1 MATISILLLKHSRK
15 VAQSEQCATT
25 FLTNVQTSAHAI
37 ILVNRRVDCS
47 AWNIAK
53 WYKGTHLSGG
63 IMKLSEKIVQEY
75 VRLNQGTSGYNYK
88 QGLEDMEK
96 LNLMN
101 ITKNDVEEIIKP
113 FLYEWGGMRRVLD
126 RGEHLTWEEDLAAQI
141 HEVSNELQGFKQQYL
156 RKVNLAKHESDIK
169 RCYGSFKEAV
179 GRVAAAKVL
188 HFVCPNFFPPWDTK
202 IAEAAKGERNQKV
215 KEYSAEDYYMFMQQ
229 VQTFIKKR
237 SIIPKLANHYKKS
250 EVKIAD
256 ECLWM
261 ATQRPFYLFF

>member
-1 MATISILLLKHSRK
+1 
-15 VAQSEQCATT
+15 
-25 FLTNVQTSAHAI
+25 
-37 ILVNRRVDCS
+37 
-47 AWNIAK
+47 
-53 WYKGTHLSGG
+53 
-63 IMKLSEKIVQEY
+63 MKLSERLVQEY

-88 QGLEDMEK
+88 QGLEDMAK
-96 LNLMN
+96 LNLTD
-101 ITKNDVEEIIKP
+101 ITENDVKEIIKP
-113 FLYEWGGMRRVLD
+113 FLYEWGGMRRVLERD
-126 RGEHLTWEEDLAAQI
+126 KYLSWEEELAEQI

-156 RKVNLAKHESDIK
+156 RKVDLAKHESDIK
-169 RCYGSFKEAV
+169 RCYESFKEAV
-179 GRVAAAKVL
+179 DQVAAAKVL

-202 IAEAAKGERNQKV
+202 IAAAAKGERNQKV

-237 SIIPKLANHYKKS
+237 GIILKLANRYKKS